1 LKKVH
6 FFTPIKRPPIGKRKR
21 KDKIVKLTYAKEAY
35 NKAIRNARA
44 RMEKVFGI
52 IKGMFHS
59 LQQPWAEEDEQ
70 LDYLVKFAVGVYN
83 SKSNRLLLV

>member
-1 LKKVH
+1 
-6 FFTPIKRPPIGKRKR
+6 
-21 KDKIVKLTYAKEAY
+21 
-35 NKAIRNARA
+35 
-44 RMEKVFGI
+44 MENVFGI

-70 LDYLVKFAVGVYN
+70 LDYLVKFAVGVCN